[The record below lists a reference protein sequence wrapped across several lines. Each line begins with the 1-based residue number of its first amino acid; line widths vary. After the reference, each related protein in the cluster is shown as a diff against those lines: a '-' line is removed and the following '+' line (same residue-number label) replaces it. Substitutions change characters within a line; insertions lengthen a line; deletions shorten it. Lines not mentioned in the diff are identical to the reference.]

1 MSAAQADIHV
11 KVDPKVKAESEVV
24 LKQIG
29 ISISDLVN
37 MTLRCVIRER
47 RIPFDTQV
55 KTSDLPRCMNIRTE
69 AELEEYLAEIIP
81 PVGAEDEMSFSTIDE
96 VRERLGV

>member
-69 AELEEYLAEIIP
+69 AELEEYLVDAMEYNEQHP
-81 PVGAEDEMSFSTIDE
+81 ETYTIEE
-96 VRERLGV
+96 VRKRLGV

>member
-29 ISISDLVN
+29 ITISDLIN

-69 AELEEYLAEIIP
+69 AELEEYLADAMEYNEQHP
-81 PVGAEDEMSFSTIDE
+81 ETYTIEE
-96 VRERLGV
+96 VRKRLGV

>member
-11 KVDPKVKAESEVV
+11 KVDPKVKAESEIV

-29 ISISDLVN
+29 ISISDLIN

-69 AELEEYLAEIIP
+69 AELEEYLLDAMEYNEQHP
-81 PVGAEDEMSFSTIDE
+81 ETYTIEE
-96 VRERLGV
+96 VRKRLGV

>member
-29 ISISDLVN
+29 ISISDLIN

-69 AELEEYLAEIIP
+69 AELEEYLVDAMEYNEQHP
-81 PVGAEDEMSFSTIDE
+81 ETYTIEE
-96 VRERLGV
+96 VRKRLGV

>member
-11 KVDPKVKAESEVV
+11 KVDPKVKAESEIV

-29 ISISDLVN
+29 ISISDLIN

-69 AELEEYLAEIIP
+69 AELEEYLVDAMEYNEQHP
-81 PVGAEDEMSFSTIDE
+81 ETYTIEE
-96 VRERLGV
+96 VRKRLGV